1 MDRLPILCGGER
13 VGEADAEQERLSTC
27 LRVRVASRRGIWRAW
42 AVGERGEIRI
52 GTLEPVGGESVIARR
67 FSRQSLSK
75 VGTLSRV
82 EIRPASD
89 EPPANRA
96 TADAIPANSA
106 RQSDG
111 IPAGTTTATGIP
123 ADTTGAT
130 GTPAD
135 TTAQPDE
142 PTAADTIPATPE
154 AWTRA
159 GDGPLFR
166 TRRFRRQSRHV
177 RDALTSTDGDRR
189 RVALARDENAPFP
202 LPELFCL
209 ASPARIGA
217 RDYWVFAF
225 DRQEWPVF

>member
-13 VGEADAEQERLSTC
+13 VGEAEAEQERLYTC

-42 AVGERGEIRI
+42 AIGERGEIRI
-52 GTLEPVGGESVIARR
+52 GTLEPVGVESVISRR
-67 FSRQSLSK
+67 FSRQTLSK

-89 EPPANRA
+89 EPPADTTAPDRTPAARA
-96 TADAIPANSA
+96 TPANS
-106 RQSDG
+106 
-111 IPAGTTTATGIP
+111 TATG
-123 ADTTGAT
+123 A
-130 GTPAD
+130 
-135 TTAQPDE
+135 
-142 PTAADTIPATPE
+142 IPATPE

-159 GDGPLFR
+159 GEAPLFR
-166 TRRFRRQSRHV
+166 TRRFRRQARHF

-189 RVALARDENAPFP
+189 RVALLRDENAPFP

-225 DRQEWPVF
+225 DRQEWPVL

>member
-13 VGEADAEQERLSTC
+13 VGEADAEQERLYTC

-82 EIRPASD
+82 EIRPAGVEES
-89 EPPANRA
+89 
-96 TADAIPANSA
+96 PANSA
-106 RQSDG
+106 GQSDRT
-111 IPAGTTTATGIP
+111 PANTTAS
-123 ADTTGAT
+123 AT
-130 GTPAD
+130 S
-135 TTAQPDE
+135 
-142 PTAADTIPATPE
+142 ATPE

-189 RVALARDENAPFP
+189 RVALLRDENAPFP

>member
-13 VGEADAEQERLSTC
+13 VGEADAEQERLYTC

-52 GTLEPVGGESVIARR
+52 GTLEPVGGESVISRR
-67 FSRQSLSK
+67 FSRQALSK
-75 VGTLSRV
+75 VGALSRV

-89 EPPANRA
+89 EPPANTTAPDRTPASTTETA
-96 TADAIPANSA
+96 TASPAN
-106 RQSDG
+106 
-111 IPAGTTTATGIP
+111 GTG
-123 ADTTGAT
+123 
-130 GTPAD
+130 
-135 TTAQPDE
+135 QPHE
-142 PTAADTIPATPE
+142 PPPE

-189 RVALARDENAPFP
+189 RVALLRDENAPFP

-225 DRQEWPVF
+225 DRQEWPVL